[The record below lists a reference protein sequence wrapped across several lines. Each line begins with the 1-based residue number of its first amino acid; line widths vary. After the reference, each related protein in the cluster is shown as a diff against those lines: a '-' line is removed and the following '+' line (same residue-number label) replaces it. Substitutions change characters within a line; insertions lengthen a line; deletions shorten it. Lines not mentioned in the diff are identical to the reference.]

1 MQVNAQLVELPALFK
16 GLIKKITHEWN
27 CSVEDQLSMTQFR
40 MLYLLKVPGLSK
52 PHELAES
59 LGVTPG
65 AITGIADKM
74 IDKGYIVRRRDNDDR
89 RVVRLAITE
98 YGGQHIETLLEKQKQ
113 TISTFFNRLP
123 EEDVEHLRRIFTTLL
138 AQVHEEEELLGG

>member
-16 GLIKKITHEWN
+16 SLVKKMTHEWN
-27 CSVEDQLSMTQFR
+27 CKVEDQLSMTQFR
-40 MLYLLKVPGLSK
+40 MLYLLKVAGLSK

-65 AITGIADKM
+65 AITGIVDKM
-74 IDKGYIVRRRDNDDR
+74 IQKGYIVRHRDSEDR

-98 YGGQHIETLLEKQKQ
+98 AGEQYIEILIEKRKQ
-113 TISTFFNRLP
+113 VISNFFNRLP
-123 EEDVEHLRRIFTTLL
+123 EEDVEHLRRILTTLL
-138 AQVHEEEELLGG
+138 EQVHDKEEL